1 MPLLAPD
8 FSSWTSLGG
17 GGTPPVT
24 LVPSYWNPGGIGD
37 RTSSITVTTTA
48 TLGGGTIDNLVDG
61 GYGSNSTDGCWFN
74 NGQTLREVKFDFGV
88 QKIINGFR
96 WSQGTTGHHGTW
108 VLEGSNDDST
118 YTGIGSSFLLG
129 LAGSLVAFY
138 EFTNT
143 TAYRYYKLRQISGST
158 NSGPW
163 LREIEFRIAATGDA
177 TSRDAAETGD
187 RTASI
192 TTSTTATLG
201 GGTINNLID
210 GVIDLNTTDA
220 CFFNSGQSTREIKF
234 DFGSGKIITGFTWLQ
249 DTDNSHGTWVLEGS
263 NDDSSYTGVG
273 SSFTLGGLCVE
284 TVTFSNSTSYRYYKL
299 RQTSGTTSST
309 PWLMEIE
316 FRLG

>member
-1 MPLLAPD
+1 MAFPFGTAL
-8 FSSWTSLGG
+8 FLGAAVAVAS
-17 GGTPPVT
+17 P
-24 LVPSYWNPGGIGD
+24 VPSYWNSGGIGD

-48 TLGGGTIDNLVDG
+48 TLGGGNIDNLVDG

-74 NGQTLREVKFDFGV
+74 SSQTLREVKFDFGSGV
-88 QKIINGFR
+88 TKIINGFR
-96 WSQGTTGHHGTW
+96 WSQGTTGHHDTW

-129 LAGSLVAFY
+129 SASALVAFY
-138 EFTNT
+138 EFTNS
-143 TAYRYYKLRQISGST
+143 TAYRYYKLRQISGTT

-177 TSRDAAETGD
+177 TSRDTAETGD

-201 GGTINNLID
+201 GGTINNVVD
-210 GVIDLNTTDA
+210 GVIGLNTVDA

-234 DFGSGKIITGFTWLQ
+234 DFASGKIITGFAWLQ

-263 NDDSSYTGVG
+263 NDDSTYTGVG
-273 SSFTLGGLCVE
+273 GSFTLGGICVA

-299 RQTSGTTSST
+299 RQTSGSTSST
-309 PWLMEIE
+309 PWLLEID
-316 FRLG
+316 FKIA